1 MPNKDLHDLHGQLI
15 KQENENFTDVLG
27 FLEKKY
33 FHNGGDPDAEVIVSW
48 NKREVK
54 EDGLISFYATNSLVA
69 SAIKRCR
76 KGIRAIRFTS
86 SGAELF
92 FDSKFVRP
100 LHTVLKIKKQRS
112 EKIFFTN
119 HRQDRHKHLIYQLAA
134 ILQYQEHRQVFYQ
147 QAPSPSMLLTFQNFL

>member
-1 MPNKDLHDLHGQLI
+1 MSNKHLRSLSGELVE
-15 KQENENFTDVLG
+15 QESENFNEVLN

-33 FHNGGDPDAEVIVSW
+33 FHNGGDPDAEAIVSW

-54 EDGLISFYATNSLVA
+54 EDGLVSFYATNSLVS

-86 SGAELF
+86 DGAELF

-100 LHTVLKIKKQRS
+100 LHTVLKIKK
-112 EKIFFTN
+112 
-119 HRQDRHKHLIYQLAA
+119 
-134 ILQYQEHRQVFYQ
+134 
-147 QAPSPSMLLTFQNFL
+147 